1 MRIPTGI
8 TGFDELIQG
17 GLKKNRVYLLR
28 GPPGSGKTTFC
39 VQYLSKG
46 AMNNEPGLYVSL
58 TESIENIISDMSS
71 YNFKVKELVK
81 LGRINFI
88 DIGPQMGY
96 GREMAVPTPVVI
108 FEHIIKHVKE
118 HKVERLVLDSL
129 SAVRFSSED
138 TTHTDREIN
147 RFMRNLIKLDCT
159 TILIS
164 ELTNPNSY
172 NAEQF
177 AAHGVIFLHHF
188 LDEKTKSMVRAIQIV
203 KMRGTKHDSNLK
215 KLMFGDDGL
224 IVENKSIV

>member
-1 MRIPTGI
+1 
-8 TGFDELIQG
+8 
-17 GLKKNRVYLLR
+17 
-28 GPPGSGKTTFC
+28 
-39 VQYLSKG
+39 
-46 AMNNEPGLYVSL
+46 
-58 TESIENIISDMSS
+58 MSS

-147 RFMRNLIKLDCT
+147 RLVYEELDQ
-159 TILIS
+159 
-164 ELTNPNSY
+164 
-172 NAEQF
+172 A
-177 AAHGVIFLHHF
+177 
-188 LDEKTKSMVRAIQIV
+188 
-203 KMRGTKHDSNLK
+203 
-215 KLMFGDDGL
+215 
-224 IVENKSIV
+224 